1 MPWTLSHRADW
12 RALPL
17 ADRHYNRQ
25 KIGSPQFVPPGR
37 CCVLLTPAANAL
49 WVTSWPFAEFTKHE
63 WAGAWVCSCFRNES
77 AFKAFA
83 DSYRRG
89 APMKPAKKYTSEADL
104 CADFIAWAER
114 NGGRCF
120 SEWAGWDI
128 VVVLDDGLQI
138 GVQAK
143 LRLSDYVMIQ
153 ALPGLWEG
161 DSAESGPD
169 IRAILVPTAPAD
181 RAIIAARLGLLVF
194 DAKSFDGKGFYI
206 DGRQF
211 DWSPA
216 KRLKIPETST
226 DSVAGSPSPITLTHW
241 KRAALEVLA
250 EIEVRGSITA
260 KTMRELGVNPS
271 RWMSCCWL
279 VKADERGYW
288 KRGEKCPAFDKQHP
302 SAYQLALSRRQT
314 SLTRS

>member
-1 MPWTLSHRADW
+1 
-12 RALPL
+12 
-17 ADRHYNRQ
+17 
-25 KIGSPQFVPPGR
+25 
-37 CCVLLTPAANAL
+37 
-49 WVTSWPFAEFTKHE
+49 
-63 WAGAWVCSCFRNES
+63 
-77 AFKAFA
+77 
-83 DSYRRG
+83 
-89 APMKPAKKYTSEADL
+89 MKPAKKYTSEADL

-153 ALPGLWEG
+153 AVPGLWEG
-161 DSAESGPD
+161 DSADSGPD
-169 IRAILVPTAPAD
+169 IRAILVPTAPPD
-181 RAIIAARLGLLVF
+181 RAAIAARLGLLVF
-194 DAKSFDGKGFYI
+194 DAETFDGRGFHI

-216 KRLKIPETST
+216 KRLKLPETAT
-226 DSVAGSPSPITLTHW
+226 DSVAGTPSPITLTPW
-241 KRAALEVLA
+241 KRSALEVLA
-250 EIEVRGSITA
+250 ELEVRGTITA
-260 KTMRELGVNPS
+260 KRMREFGVNPS
-271 RWMSCCWL
+271 RWMTCRWL
-279 VKADERGYW
+279 VQADERGHW

-314 SLTRS
+314 SLIPPVEVTR